1 MPKPFAMEY
10 RRKKILIACDSS
22 RSLIDFRGKLIEA
35 LVVHNDVSVYTPKIH
50 HEEIRTRLD
59 RLGVAVHENNLEASN
74 VSLLSDIRYIYDL
87 YSTIRQVNPDVFF
100 PYAFKPVIYGSLIA
114 KFCNVKRITPMLT
127 GLGNNFYGNQSK
139 PLIKRITQTLLK
151 TALASKGDMRVILQ
165 NKDDENTLRSLGIL
179 RKNAKSFVVNGSGV
193 DLSFYTYSRPQNEQ
207 IVFLMISR
215 LINAKG
221 IKEFYNASL
230 SIVAKY
236 PDVKFQLIGPIDNNI
251 DSISETLLRQ
261 ITEGNTIEYV
271 GEVTDIRPYIERSSV
286 VVLPSYY
293 GEGIPRCV
301 LESMA
306 MGRAVITTDSVG
318 CRETVSHSNGI
329 RNGFLVPVKD
339 VSALV
344 KCMEYFMENK
354 DDIIHYGENGRILAG
369 QKFDV
374 EHVNKHMLDILQ
386 N

>member
-1 MPKPFAMEY
+1 MEH

-22 RSLIDFRGKLIEA
+22 RSLIDFRGRLIEA
-35 LVVHNDVSVYTPKIH
+35 LVAHNDVAVYTPKIH
-50 HEEIRTRLD
+50 NKEIRECLD
-59 RLGVAVHENNLEASN
+59 RLGVAVFENDLEASN
-74 VSLLSDIRYIYDL
+74 VSLFSDLKYIYDL
-87 YSTIRQVNPDVFF
+87 YLTVRKVNPDVFF

-114 KFCNVKRITPMLT
+114 KFCKVNRITPMLT

-139 PLIKRITQTLLK
+139 PFIKRITQTLLK

-165 NKDDENTLRSLGIL
+165 NKDDENTLTSLGII
-179 RKNAKSFVVNGSGV
+179 KKDAKSFVVNGSGV
-193 DLSFYTYSRPQNEQ
+193 DLSFYRYSKPENRQ

-221 IKEFYNASL
+221 VKEFYDAS
-230 SIVAKY
+230 VAVVEKY
-236 PDVKFQLIGPIDNNI
+236 PDVKFQLIGPVDNNI
-251 DSISETLLRQ
+251 DSISDTLLCQ
-261 ITEGNTIEYV
+261 IREGATIEYV
-271 GEVTDIRPYIERSSV
+271 GEVDDIRPYIERASV

-306 MGRAVITTDSVG
+306 IGRAVITTDSVG
-318 CRETVSHSNGI
+318 CRETVSQTNGLK
-329 RNGFLVPVKD
+329 NGFLVPVRD

-344 KCMEYFMENK
+344 ECMEYFLKNP
-354 DDIIHYGENGRILAG
+354 DDIIRYGQNGRTLAG

-374 EHVNKHMLDILQ
+374 ERVNERMLDIIQ

>member
-1 MPKPFAMEY
+1 MEH

-35 LVVHNDVSVYTPKIH
+35 LVVHNDVAVYTPKIH
-50 HEEIRTRLD
+50 HDEIRRRLD
-59 RLGVAVHENNLEASN
+59 QLGVAVHENDLEASN
-74 VSLLSDIRYIYDL
+74 VSLFSDIKYIYDL

-139 PLIKRITQTLLK
+139 PFIKRITQTLLK
-151 TALASKGDMRVILQ
+151 TALASRGDMRVILQ
-165 NKDDENTLRSLGIL
+165 NKDDESTLRRLGII

-236 PDVKFQLIGPIDNNI
+236 PDVKFQLIGPVDNNI

-261 ITEGNTIEYV
+261 IREGATIEYV

-318 CRETVSHSNGI
+318 CRETVSHADGL

-344 KCMEYFMENK
+344 ACMEYFMENK
-354 DDIIHYGENGRILAG
+354 DDIIRYGENGRTLAG

-374 EHVNKHMLDILQ
+374 DHVNKHMLDILQ